1 MQVVTVEKREYRNM
15 FDEVMDIIDGREAR
29 EQWFRKQDQMR
40 MEGGEYD
47 PAIDDELWLRRYL
60 LGMID

>member
-1 MQVVTVEKREYRNM
+1 MQVVRIEKRERRNM
-15 FDEVMDIIDGREAR
+15 FAEVMDIIDGREAR
-29 EQWFRKQDQMR
+29 KQWFDNQNKMR
-40 MEGGEYD
+40 AEGGEYD